1 MTTEREQS
9 EFLDSIMQELG
20 SDPEYTPEAKQLIKV
35 GYAVV
40 KSITEP
46 QRLYAGYENGYYFIK
61 INKDVP
67 GTPLMQLRA
76 LGYEIKFLEPPFG
89 KPVMRKKRD

>member
-1 MTTEREQS
+1 MNTTEQS
-9 EFLDSIMQELG
+9 EFLDSIMQELEA
-20 SDPEYTPEAKQLIKV
+20 DPDTTPEAKQLIKV

-46 QRLYAGYENGYYFIK
+46 ERLYAGYENGYYFIK
-61 INKDVP
+61 INKDVT

-89 KPVMRKKRD
+89 KLIMLKKRID

>member
-1 MTTEREQS
+1 MNTTEQS
-9 EFLDSIMQELG
+9 EFLESIMQELG
-20 SDPEYTPEAKQLIKV
+20 NDPDTTQEEKQLIKV

-61 INKDVP
+61 INKDVT

-89 KPVMRKKRD
+89 KLIMLKKRID

>member
-1 MTTEREQS
+1 MNTTKQA
-9 EFLDSIMQELG
+9 EFLESIMQELD
-20 SDPEYTPEAKQLIKV
+20 SDPDTTPEAKQLIKV

-46 QRLYAGYENGYYFIK
+46 ERLYAGYENGYYFIK
-61 INKDVP
+61 INKDVT

-89 KPVMRKKRD
+89 KLIMLKKRID

>member
-1 MTTEREQS
+1 MNTTEQA
-9 EFLDSIMQELG
+9 EFLESIMQELD
-20 SDPEYTPEAKQLIKV
+20 SDPDTTPEAKQLIKV

-46 QRLYAGYENGYYFIK
+46 ERIYAGYENGYYFIK
-61 INKDVP
+61 INKDVT

-89 KPVMRKKRD
+89 KLIMLKKRID

>member
-1 MTTEREQS
+1 MNTTKQA
-9 EFLDSIMQELG
+9 EFLESIMQELD
-20 SDPEYTPEAKQLIKV
+20 SDPDTTPEAKQLIKV

-61 INKDVP
+61 INKDVT

-89 KPVMRKKRD
+89 KLIMLKKRID

>member
-1 MTTEREQS
+1 MNTTKQA
-9 EFLDSIMQELG
+9 EFLESIMQELD
-20 SDPEYTPEAKQLIKV
+20 SDPDTTHEEKQLIKV

-46 QRLYAGYENGYYFIK
+46 ERIYAGYENGYYFIK
-61 INKDVP
+61 INKDVT

-89 KPVMRKKRD
+89 KLIMLKKRD

>member
-1 MTTEREQS
+1 MNTTEQS
-9 EFLDSIMQELG
+9 EFLDSIMHELG
-20 SDPEYTPEAKQLIKV
+20 NDPDTTQEEKQLIKV

-89 KPVMRKKRD
+89 KLIMLKKRD

>member
-1 MTTEREQS
+1 MNTTKQA
-9 EFLDSIMQELG
+9 EFLESIMQELD
-20 SDPEYTPEAKQLIKV
+20 SDPDTTQEEKQLIKV

-46 QRLYAGYENGYYFIK
+46 ERLYAGYENGYYFIK
-61 INKDVP
+61 INKDVT

-89 KPVMRKKRD
+89 KLIMLKKRID

>member
-1 MTTEREQS
+1 MNTTEQA
-9 EFLDSIMQELG
+9 EFLESIMQELD
-20 SDPEYTPEAKQLIKV
+20 SDPDTTQAEKQLIKI

-61 INKDVP
+61 INKDVT

-89 KPVMRKKRD
+89 KLIMLKKRID

>member
-1 MTTEREQS
+1 MNTTEQA
-9 EFLDSIMQELG
+9 EFLESVMHELD
-20 SDPEYTPEAKQLIKV
+20 SDPDTTQEEKQLIKV

-40 KSITEP
+40 KSITAP

-61 INKDVP
+61 INKDVT

-89 KPVMRKKRD
+89 KLIMLKKRID